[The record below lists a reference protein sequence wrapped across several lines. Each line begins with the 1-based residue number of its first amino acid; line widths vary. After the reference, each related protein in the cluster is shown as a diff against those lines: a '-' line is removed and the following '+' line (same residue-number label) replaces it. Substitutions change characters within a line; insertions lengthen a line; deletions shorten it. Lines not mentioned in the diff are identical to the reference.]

1 MNLLSL
7 VRLSP
12 TYNDEKNGVFRD
24 LFSLFRHFVTFPI
37 QDHTGTQY
45 TPDESYEIHCAS
57 LANLQRASIK
67 NFKSKLTI
75 LALSNYGTIGKRPEL
90 ESNLSLLNDA
100 ELAQLCETLGFRI
113 LYPPSSGVDVSR
125 GLLLEILVSAHERRK
140 TFQEVVQDLSVLPTE
155 VFMSNIPCV
164 LTWLTMI

>member
-1 MNLLSL
+1 MSL
-7 VRLSP
+7 VKLSP
-12 TYNDEKNGVFRD
+12 VYNDEKNGLFRD

-37 QDHTGTQY
+37 QDHTGSQY

-57 LANLQRASIK
+57 LAKLQRASIK
-67 NFKSKLTI
+67 SFKSKLTI
-75 LALSNYGTIGKRPEL
+75 LALSNYGTIGKRLEL

-113 LYPPSSGVDVSR
+113 SYPPSSGVHVSR

-140 TFQEVVQDLSVLPTE
+140 TFQDVVLDLSVLPTE
-155 VFMSNIPCV
+155 VFTSDMQCV
-164 LTWLTMI
+164 LRWLTLM